1 MSFFFFRAC
10 DGEKKKST
18 CKSNSFIKSLYNNNN
33 NNEKKKENSHW
44 VDLST
49 VQRVRGQGLASGT
62 TLRLDWEVETM
73 LNQPF
78 PTGLVIG
85 ACSGRVI
92 DQSWRVYPL
101 LLFS

>member
-18 CKSNSFIKSLYNNNN
+18 CKSNSFIKSLYNNNNN

-92 DQSWRVYPL
+92 DQS
-101 LLFS
+101 